1 MKQLE
6 IDYFFPLTQQ
16 MPLDLDYTKCDA
28 FLAEKE
34 KLARANS
41 MTNRIAFGGDHNSVV
56 SYSIGS
62 SYNPTSLTI
71 DVDSVPITVQSK
83 EKPNFA
89 KRIVYNALGIK
100 WEVK

>member
-34 KLARANS
+34 NLARANS
-41 MTNRIAFGGDHNSVV
+41 MTNTIAFGGDHNSVV
-56 SYSIGS
+56 SY

>member
-16 MPLDLDYTKCDA
+16 MPLDLDYTKCVA
-28 FLAEKE
+28 FLAEK
-34 KLARANS
+34 KNLTRAS
-41 MTNRIAFGGDHNSVV
+41 SIKFGGDDNGIV
-56 SYSIGS
+56 SLGS
-62 SYNPTSLTI
+62 SYNLTSLTI

-83 EKPNFA
+83 EKPNFV
-89 KRIVYNALGIK
+89 KRIAYSALGIK